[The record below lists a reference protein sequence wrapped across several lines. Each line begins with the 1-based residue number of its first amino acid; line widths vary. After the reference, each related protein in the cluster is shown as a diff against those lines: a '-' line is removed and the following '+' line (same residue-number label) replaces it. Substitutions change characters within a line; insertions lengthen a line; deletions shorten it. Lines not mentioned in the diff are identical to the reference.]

1 MRFLNWETLIKC
13 FFTAPITAPL
23 SQRVGAGGGSLFQ
36 DFRGEHSS
44 RFGVIGLGGLDNFS
58 ADEWHRSFD
67 KITFLS

>member
-1 MRFLNWETLIKC
+1 LVIP
-13 FFTAPITAPL
+13 AIAAV

-44 RFGVIGLGGLDNFS
+44 NFS
-58 ADEWHRSFD
+58 VVGLAELDDFSDDEWHRSFN